1 MAQDRGGVS
10 QAGSIALAEI
20 AHVSSL
26 ARLGLTPPELARLAA
41 QLELI
46 VAAVG
51 KLSGADISSVEATAQ
66 VGGLSNVTRADEV
79 EEGLT
84 AEQALSN
91 VPVQAAGFLRVP
103 AIQ

>member
-1 MAQDRGGVS
+1 MLQDGDGVPR
-10 QAGSIALAEI
+10 AGSIALAEL

-26 ARLGLTPPELARLAA
+26 ARLGLTAPELAKLAA

-66 VGGLSNVTRADEV
+66 VGGLRNVTRADEV
-79 EEGLT
+79 EDGLT

-91 VPVQAAGFLRVP
+91 APVQAAGFLRVP